1 MGDDFVKGD
10 SEGVYSGMSLEDFG
24 VRVSAARY
32 PDRKGKPAMPRDQ
45 LRESVAHL
53 QEELSGGEPLS
64 PEDRAQLE
72 SVLGEVSGILD
83 SAGERTPESS
93 GTNATFDTLP
103 TLTERFETTH
113 PKLAAVLGRI
123 ADSLSQLGI

>member
-1 MGDDFVKGD
+1 MANSITDGD
-10 SEGVYSGMSLEDFG
+10 SEGVYLGMSLEDFG
-24 VRVSAARY
+24 VRVSDIRR
-32 PDRKGKPAMPRDQ
+32 PTRRGSSAMPRDQ
-45 LRESVAHL
+45 LRESIAHL
-53 QEELSGGEPLS
+53 QEELSAGVPLS

-83 SAGERTPESS
+83 SEGEEAS
-93 GTNATFDTLP
+93 GTHVTFGDLP
-103 TLTERFETTH
+103 SLVERFETTH